1 VPQPAVPQ
9 PAVPQPAVPQPA
21 VPQPAARVSIQLPQ
35 ARQSGGLPL
44 MDVLAKPTA
53 SLDLGSSRFSMQHLS
68 NLLWAGS
75 GAPRTGD
82 ASIPAVPVVRTA
94 DVYVLLKAGAFLY
107 DPASHSL
114 QPVVAQDIRG
124 LCGLQDPR
132 WRAPVTLVYVLDLT
146 KSAQPGVT
154 PRELSAAM
162 TAGTMAQNVSLYCA
176 SEGLSASERPVA
188 NPRVLGR
195 RLRLR
200 SDQRI
205 VAAQVVGY
213 QQK

>member
-1 VPQPAVPQ
+1 
-9 PAVPQPAVPQPA
+9 
-21 VPQPAARVSIQLPQ
+21 
-35 ARQSGGLPL
+35 
-44 MDVLAKPTA
+44 MDVLAKPAA

-75 GAPRTGD
+75 GAPRPSAD
-82 ASIPAVPVVRTA
+82 ASAPPVPVVRTA

-107 DPASHSL
+107 EPASHSL
-114 QPVVAQDIRG
+114 RPIVAQDIRG
-124 LCGLQDPR
+124 LVGLQDPR
-132 WRAPVTLVYVLDLT
+132 WRAPVTLVYVLDPT
-146 KSAQPGVT
+146 KGAPPGAA

-176 SEGLSASERPVA
+176 SEGLSASERPVT

-213 QQK
+213 PQR

>member
-1 VPQPAVPQ
+1 
-9 PAVPQPAVPQPA
+9 
-21 VPQPAARVSIQLPQ
+21 
-35 ARQSGGLPL
+35 
-44 MDVLAKPTA
+44 MDVLAKPAA

-75 GAPRTGD
+75 GAPRPSAD
-82 ASIPAVPVVRTA
+82 ASAPPAPVVRTA

-107 DPASHSL
+107 DPSSHSL
-114 QPVVAQDIRG
+114 RPIVAQDIRG
-124 LCGLQDPR
+124 LVGLQDPR
-132 WRAPVTLVYVLDLT
+132 WRAPVTLVYVLDPT
-146 KSAQPGVT
+146 KGAPPGAA

-176 SEGLSASERPVA
+176 SEGLSASERPVT

-213 QQK
+213 PQR